1 MNRPGFQ
8 DGLTGRSHYNW
19 LIHCFNAL
27 EDMQVKPFFML
38 VGQPD
43 LANASATWKET
54 NGMQVVGRFFTRT
67 YWFRGLLPEDIGIVL
82 ECFDERASDDEPRV
96 SARLMPQELGT
107 DWHMGR
113 WEPQFREALQSL
125 ITLHNIGPGLRVPMQ
140 MLRSALL
147 LLLIRTIRH
156 KLLTAIRS
164 EEHTSELQSQS
175 N

>member
-27 EDMQVKPFFML
+27 ED
-38 VGQPD
+38 
-43 LANASATWKET
+43 
-54 NGMQVVGRFFTRT
+54 
-67 YWFRGLLPEDIGIVL
+67 IGIVL

-96 SARLMPQELGT
+96 SARLMPQVLGT

-147 LLLIRTIRH
+147 LLLIRTISQ
-156 KLLTAIRS
+156 KLDPRRICSAMVLEALKDTGF
-164 EEHTSELQSQS
+164 TSSLVYYVDTSAMALEQ
-175 N
+175 